1 MDLITFGAAATRW
14 AEQRASLYTSKAG
27 SETSTDAV
35 KRYLTEKNPTT
46 NLCLA
51 LVNEGDPTPR
61 LSKDYVAWI
70 SSAVSVTDA
79 DADGDETKTKVKEAL
94 AKTPWHAL
102 LPFGQIVVLSA
113 DQKSSVQWIG
123 KETFRQTVW
132 VDPAQGDVDAYVT
145 NVERL
150 CK

>member
-35 KRYLTEKNPTT
+35 KRYFTEKNPAT

-70 SSAVSVTDA
+70 SSAVSVA
-79 DADGDETKTKVKEAL
+79 DADEDETKVKEAL

-102 LPFGQIVVLSA
+102 LPFGQIVVLFA